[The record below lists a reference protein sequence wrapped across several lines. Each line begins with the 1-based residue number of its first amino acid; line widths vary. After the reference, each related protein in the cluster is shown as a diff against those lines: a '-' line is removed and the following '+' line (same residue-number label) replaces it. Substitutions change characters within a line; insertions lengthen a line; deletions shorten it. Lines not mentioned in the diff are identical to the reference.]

1 MRAAREDCEAL
12 WETFEPHAD
21 EHFLTEIRNNFD
33 VRYWE
38 MYLTAYPIQD
48 GYSVSCPKPG
58 PDVGIVSSGRRI
70 WFEATSP
77 TRVAEGAAD
86 QVPEAPA
93 PSHWR
98 RTDDA
103 GRSE

>member
-38 MYLTAYPIQD
+38 MYLTAIL
-48 GYSVSCPKPG
+48 
-58 PDVGIVSSGRRI
+58 
-70 WFEATSP
+70 
-77 TRVAEGAAD
+77 
-86 QVPEAPA
+86 
-93 PSHWR
+93 
-98 RTDDA
+98 
-103 GRSE
+103 